1 MKRRNVLFGI
11 GATVSAGAA
20 VGTGAFSNVSS
31 QRQLTVTVA
40 GDASGLLSLRPHAGP
55 NGEYADDAGDKLALS
70 LGDGGA
76 GLTRGSQYEFDAV
89 LRVGNQGTQPVYVWT
104 EVDSEAFA
112 DDALHLY
119 QSDAE
124 VPFDASNP
132 AEVGVG
138 GDRALGV
145 YVDTT
150 GVETDS
156 YDATITV
163 HASDE
168 PPEGSAPGDEPDEE
182 PSEYVD
188 SLVFD
193 STASLLAEDG
203 FLDESSVV
211 VSAMDTAA
219 STDAD
224 GNGDATAYPD
234 GEPLPLVAAD
244 GPVVAFG
251 VPFAQNSVNFG
262 EYGNE
267 EVLLNVLD
275 EYAGSGTV
283 LWDES
288 HGQFYDL
295 ASHSAFEAYAEE
307 NGYEV
312 TAASSLPGNLAGAS
326 AVVVTSP
333 ADAFTDDELS
343 VLSMFA
349 SDGGLVVLMDQ
360 SDFSDYD
367 QTANLNEVAEA
378 LDTSIR
384 FNDNQVVD
392 EQNNAGTDFVPVTSS
407 FNTDDYA
414 SLLADREGLGLE
426 LDVTEEYEVEVV
438 SVTDGDTVDVQFDD
452 GTTAEVRTVGHD
464 TPETSAENE
473 RPQEWEGID
482 DPDTLLT
489 WGDEATSYAED
500 RLAGETV
507 TLSFDEGEG
516 LRGNYGRLLGF
527 LEVDGTLYNEQVVA
541 DGYARVYDSGLGRHD
556 EFWSAEA
563 TARAEGRG
571 LWADSDVDATPV
583 VGDDPV
589 EELFVPY
596 ATSVTATGELPGERV
611 PVESEAGDPLV
622 AVDDDANVAML
633 GGPLPDESFESAE
646 GGPGVDGYGNYVFL
660 TNLVDALAGD
670 RGGDVLVDGGH
681 GQFGADHALAAEDAA
696 YYLRYLEGHG
706 IGLEGTN
713 DYGDEYGPDLA
724 DARALVVTAPSEPFT
739 DDEVAAVASFAESGG
754 AVVLA
759 SASGDAAAD
768 ARRHLDDLA
777 AALGTDLRTGTAV
790 TDDANNVGSA
800 DNPATTNF
808 DESSALFDAYGGG
821 DGDDGGSGSTPSVEI
836 TELNDTD
843 EYVVF
848 ENTGTGVVDVGGW
861 TLSDSDGNTYT
872 FSSGTLAS
880 GETAVLTTS
889 QTGDAAPN
897 ADYTYDWG
905 SPGYRGYVWGGSG
918 DTATLRD
925 GGVDAGTVVDTFS
938 Y

>member
-11 GATVSAGAA
+11 GATISAGAA

-40 GDASGLLSLRPHAGP
+40 GDAAGLLSLRPYSGP
-55 NGEYADDAGDKLALS
+55 NGEYADDSGDKLALS
-70 LGDGGA
+70 LGDDSA
-76 GLTRGSQYEFDAV
+76 GLTRGSQYEFDAT

-104 EVDSEAFA
+104 EVDSETFA
-112 DDALHLY
+112 DDALYLY
-119 QSDAE
+119 QSDAATQ
-124 VPFDASNP
+124 FDASNP

-138 GDRALGV
+138 GDRVLGV

-156 YDATITV
+156 YEASITV

-168 PPEGSAPGDEPDEE
+168 PPEGTAPGDEPAE

-211 VSAMDTAA
+211 VTAMDTAT

-234 GEPLPLVAAD
+234 GEDLPLVAAD

-251 VPFAQNSVNFG
+251 FPFAQNDVSFG
-262 EYGNE
+262 QYGNE

-295 ASHSAFEAYAEE
+295 ASHSSFAGYAEE

-312 TAASSLPGNLAGAS
+312 TAASSLPGNLADAS
-326 AVVVTSP
+326 AVVVTTP
-333 ADAFTDDELS
+333 ADAFTENELS

-367 QTANLNEVAEA
+367 QTANLNEVADA

-392 EQNNAGTDFVPVTSS
+392 AQNNAGSDFVPVTSS
-407 FNTDDYA
+407 FNTDDYG
-414 SLLADREGLGLE
+414 SLLAAREDLGPE
-426 LDVTEEYEVEVV
+426 LDASEEYEVDVV
-438 SVTDGDTVDVQFDD
+438 NVTDGDTVEVQFDD
-452 GTTAEVRTVGHD
+452 GTQKTVRTVGHD

-482 DPDTLLT
+482 DPETLLK

-500 RLAGETV
+500 ALDGKTV

-516 LRGNYGRLLGF
+516 LRGNYGRLLGL
-527 LEVDGTLYNEQVVA
+527 LEVDGSLYNEQVVA

-563 TARAEGRG
+563 DARAAGRG
-571 LWADSDVDATPV
+571 LWADSDVEATPV

-589 EELFVPY
+589 SELFVPY
-596 ATSVTATGELPGERV
+596 ATSVTATGGLADERV
-611 PVESEAGDPLV
+611 PVASEGGEPLV
-622 AVDDDANVAML
+622 AVDEDANVAML

-646 GGPGVDGYGNYVFL
+646 GGPGVGDYGNYVFL
-660 TNLVDALAGD
+660 TNLVDAVAASD
-670 RGGDVLVDGGH
+670 RSGDVLVDGGH
-681 GQFGADHALAAEDAA
+681 GQFGADYALAAEDAA
-696 YYLRYLEGHG
+696 YYQRYLEGHS

-739 DDEVAAVASFAESGG
+739 DDEIAAVASFAESGG

-768 ARRHLDDLA
+768 ARGHLDDLA
-777 AALGTDLRTGTAV
+777 AELGTDLRTGTVV
-790 TDDANNVGSA
+790 TDASNNVGSA

-808 DESSALFDAYGGG
+808 DESAFLFEAY
-821 DGDDGGSGSTPSVEI
+821 
-836 TELNDTD
+836 
-843 EYVVF
+843 
-848 ENTGTGVVDVGGW
+848 
-861 TLSDSDGNTYT
+861 
-872 FSSGTLAS
+872 
-880 GETAVLTTS
+880 
-889 QTGDAAPN
+889 
-897 ADYTYDWG
+897 
-905 SPGYRGYVWGGSG
+905 GSG
-918 DTATLRD
+918 D
-925 GGVDAGTVVDTFS
+925 GGDSGTVASVVDTYS

>member
-11 GATVSAGAA
+11 GATISAGAA

-40 GDASGLLSLRPHAGP
+40 GDASGLLSLRPHGGP

-70 LGDGGA
+70 LGDDSA
-76 GLTRGSQYEFDAV
+76 GVTRGSQYEFDAV
-89 LRVGNQGTQPVYVWT
+89 LHVGNQGTQPVYVWT
-104 EVDSEAFA
+104 EVDSRAFA

-168 PPEGSAPGDEPDEE
+168 PPEGTAPGDEPVE
-182 PSEYVD
+182 PEYVD

-203 FLDESSVV
+203 YLDESSVV
-211 VSAMDTAA
+211 VSAMDTAT

-234 GEPLPLVAAD
+234 GEPLPLIAAD

-251 VPFAQNSVNFG
+251 FPFAQNDVSFG
-262 EYGNE
+262 QYGNE

-275 EYAGSGTV
+275 EHAGSGTV

-295 ASHSAFEAYAEE
+295 ASHSSFAGYAES
-307 NGYEV
+307 NGYDV
-312 TAASSLPGNLAGAS
+312 TAAASLLGNLADAS

-343 VLSMFA
+343 ALSSFA
-349 SDGGLVVLMDQ
+349 GDGGLVVLMDQ
-360 SDFSDYD
+360 SDYNDFD
-367 QTANLNEVAEA
+367 QTANLNDVAEA
-378 LDTSIR
+378 LDTSVR

-392 EQNNAGTDFVPVTSS
+392 EQNNAGTDFMPVTSS
-407 FNTDDYA
+407 FNTDDYG
-414 SLLADREGLGLE
+414 SLLATREGLGVD
-426 LDVTEEYEVEVV
+426 LDASEEYEVEVV
-438 SVTDGDTVDVQFDD
+438 SVADGDTVDVRFEN
-452 GTTAEVRTVGHD
+452 GAERTVRTVGHD

-516 LRGNYGRLLGF
+516 LRGNYGRLLGL
-527 LEVDGTLYNEQVVA
+527 LEVDGSLYNEQVVA

-563 TARAEGRG
+563 SARAEGRG

-583 VGDDPV
+583 VGDEPV

-596 ATSVTATGELPGERV
+596 ATSVTATGGLPDERV
-611 PVESEAGDPLV
+611 PVASEAGDPLV

-646 GGPGVDGYGNYVFL
+646 GGPGVDDYGNYVFL

-670 RGGDVLVDGGH
+670 RSGDVLVDGGH

-739 DDEVAAVASFAESGG
+739 DDELTAVASFAENGG

-768 ARRHLDDLA
+768 ARQHLDDLA
-777 AALGTDLRTGTAV
+777 TALGTDLRTGTTV

-800 DNPATTNF
+800 THPATTNF
-808 DESSALFDAYGGG
+808 DESGALFDGYGGG
-821 DGDDGGSGSTPSVEI
+821 NGGDSGSTPSVEI
-836 TELNDTD
+836 TDLNDTD

-848 ENTGTGVVDVGGW
+848 ENTGTSAVDVAGW

-872 FSSGTLAS
+872 FASGTLAS
-880 GETAVLTTS
+880 GETAVLTTA
-889 QTGDAAPN
+889 QTGDAAPD

-905 SPGYRGYVWGGSG
+905 SPGYQGYVWGESG

-925 GGVDAGTVVDTFS
+925 DSVDGGTVVDTYS